1 MKDHCEC
8 CGSEKELV
16 EKDAERK
23 DRKIFKIT
31 ICNKCLFDYSNHK
44 F

>member
-1 MKDHCEC
+1 MKDYCEC
-8 CGSEKELV
+8 CGSKEKLL

-23 DRKIFKIT
+23 DKSTFKIT
-31 ICNKCLFDYSNHK
+31 ICNKCLFEYNNKS